1 MPSLSCVPRRRPEGD
16 DAIEAVIRSA
26 QETIDIFEVSF
37 SMELYC
43 TLGVVME
50 GFCSMDDALQFTHAL
65 VDVMEE
71 NGVKIR
77 VLVTD
82 VNMNGM
88 ENKVAID
95 VLRDELARRGIIDQA
110 EFRYYVGRMHP
121 KALLADDK
129 LLIVGSQN
137 FHYSAWGDDAGLAEY
152 SLATDDPEAITEFQR
167 TFEYFWEQGIPAE
180 EAEQLRN
187 EP

>member
-1 MPSLSCVPRRRPEGD
+1 LLRTSDYAEAD

-26 QETIDIFEVSF
+26 QDTIDIFEVSF

-50 GFCSMDDALQFTHAL
+50 GFCSMDDALIFSQAL
-65 VDVMEE
+65 ADVMEE

-88 ENKVAID
+88 ENKVSIE
-95 VLRDELARRGIIDQA
+95 VLQEELARRGISDQA

-121 KALLADDK
+121 KALLADDE

-137 FHYSAWGDDAGLAEY
+137 FHYSAWGDNSGLAEY
-152 SLATDDPEAITEFQR
+152 SLATDDPEAIEEFKR
-167 TFEYFWEQGIPAE
+167 TFEYFWERGIPVDQAGG
-180 EAEQLRN
+180 LRN
-187 EP
+187 ES